1 MSLEKK
7 MYQRPARKA
16 WAAETGQVLHYAI
29 AKDRISSMALREK
42 PDLGKEKLTWLQQ
55 HDQDCGSLYGV
66 LPLCLGMPVAAAD
79 HLDRSRGILRGCA
92 GEIVGWVWPADAVGG
107 ASQEATQIWN
117 ELPACIL
124 VRFKTKTTWR
134 IEEID
139 EDTLFL
145 SRRKRNR
152 GIWTRGEG
160 GQYSVSHGSSFHG
173 SRVCPPRTQPKGKLA
188 KKALSWTCTLAKQAT
203 H

>member
-1 MSLEKK
+1 MCRTKRRSK
-7 MYQRPARKA
+7 ARVADSAAAASAKFAGAKAIFTTNAVNKPRAKA
-16 WAAETGQVLHYAI
+16 WAAAKGQVLQYAI

-42 PDLGKEKLTWLQQ
+42 PDLGKEKLTWLQR
-55 HDQDCGSLYGV
+55 HDQDCGSVYGV

-92 GEIVGWVWPADAVGG
+92 GEIVGWVWPADAVGE
-107 ASQEATQIWN
+107 ARQEMMQIWN

-134 IEEID
+134 VEGLMK
-139 EDTLFL
+139 TTRFP

-152 GIWTRGEG
+152 GIWTRGES
-160 GQYSVSHGSSFHG
+160 GQFSV
-173 SRVCPPRTQPKGKLA
+173 
-188 KKALSWTCTLAKQAT
+188 
-203 H
+203 